1 MNTKEPDPKGQT
13 DLAAFAKKR
22 AKKLRLFLADLGHS
36 ISHSQS
42 LEAMAHAEGFRDWNT
57 YCASFKLVA
66 DISPEPD
73 FRAARHYENFPVQ
86 VGDRISGRYRG
97 VPFKGVLLGLE
108 QTITPGVWR
117 AKMHFDAPVKL
128 DNPKS
133 FDVTRQRVQV
143 KFNAAG
149 KTVNLK
155 GTPDGSTEL
164 DLP

>member
-1 MNTKEPDPKGQT
+1 MNTIEPDPKGQT

-22 AKKLRLFLADLGHS
+22 AKKLRLFLADLGHG

-66 DISPEPD
+66 DIVPEHD
-73 FRAARHYENFPVQ
+73 FKAAKHYENFPVQ
-86 VGDRISGRYRG
+86 VGDRISGKYRG
-97 VPFKGVLLGLE
+97 VTFKGVLLGLE

-117 AKMHFDAPVKL
+117 VKMHFDTPVTL
-128 DNPKS
+128 DNPKR
-133 FDVTRQRVQV
+133 FAVTRQRVQV
-143 KFNAAG
+143 TFNAEG
-149 KTVNLK
+149 RSVNLK
-155 GTPDGSTEL
+155 GTPDGSTAI